1 MYQIHKLLTNKI
13 IKERDEMTRKKI
25 EEIEM
30 ISKQKIRKVQILSSQ
45 HHISQNKKVK
55 DKVIIIPSFKVLNHL
70 PTQNMS

>member
-1 MYQIHKLLTNKI
+1 MTKKI

-70 PTQNMS
+70 STQNMS